1 MLRREGD
8 ETTVQRRAG
17 KPAVDNVS
25 LVTVRF
31 IRTSTRGSS
40 SRPGERFSTKRWDT
54 FTQTRCFA
62 QLQTSCSQ
70 AADHTLSTNWP
81 ACTNNEGALLP
92 TGGGMICA
100 SRLKGV
106 LPVCNATLVLREFRS
121 VFRQLVRFHIHHM
134 NISK

>member
-17 KPAVDNVS
+17 KPAVDNAS

-31 IRTSTRGSS
+31 IRTDTRGSS
-40 SRPGERFSTKRWDT
+40 SRPGERFSTKRPDT

-70 AADHTLSTNWP
+70 AADHTLSLVSGGR
-81 ACTNNEGALLP
+81 ARRYHIDCCKSLLSSGQDHP
-92 TGGGMICA
+92 RFLQINTDVRSLG
-100 SRLKGV
+100 
-106 LPVCNATLVLREFRS
+106 LPLSIQGQAHPEPEL
-121 VFRQLVRFHIHHM
+121 
-134 NISK
+134 

>member
-17 KPAVDNVS
+17 KPAVDNAS

-31 IRTSTRGSS
+31 IRTDTRGSS
-40 SRPGERFSTKRWDT
+40 SRPGERFSTKRPDT

-70 AADHTLSTNWP
+70 AADHTLSPPMTLY
-81 ACTNNEGALLP
+81 C
-92 TGGGMICA
+92 
-100 SRLKGV
+100 RLRRAF
-106 LPVCNATLVLREFRS
+106 LSNRHRFSPVEFHFRS
-121 VFRQLVRFHIHHM
+121 EK
-134 NISK
+134 NIALRGMRMLASVD

>member
-40 SRPGERFSTKRWDT
+40 SRPGERFSTKRPDT
-54 FTQTRCFA
+54 FTQTRCFV
-62 QLQTSCSQ
+62 QPSNLLQS
-70 AADHTLSTNWP
+70 
-81 ACTNNEGALLP
+81 
-92 TGGGMICA
+92 GGGPYIIFNHALGEDFSAAMA
-100 SRLKGV
+100 SMRLSEMAET
-106 LPVCNATLVLREFRS
+106 CLRRT
-121 VFRQLVRFHIHHM
+121 
-134 NISK
+134 